1 MYRIGEFSK
10 ITGLTTQTLRYYD
23 SEKILSPSYRNEENG
38 YRYYNAEDIKKA
50 EFISWLRKFN
60 FSIMEMK
67 DVLSNMKTQEDF
79 NDFIVEKI
87 SLVEKNIKE
96 QQSLIKEMK
105 TYLILSPL
113 ENKEVKNMCYKVN
126 FTELDSKLVATIRF
140 KGKYCEIGDYFSKLF
155 EYAGEKVTGVPF
167 TCYYNL
173 EYAEIADMEVCV
185 PVSAP
190 VYGQDIQ
197 TRTVESVTAIGVKHI
212 GAYENLGLAY
222 QSLFDY
228 AHEHNLEYFA
238 PIIEFYDKSMGYTLK
253 GNPDKYETRIYLPVK
268 DK

>member
-38 YRYYNAEDIKKA
+38 YRYYSAEDIKTA
-50 EFISWLRKFN
+50 QFISWLRKFN

-67 DVLSNMKTQEDF
+67 DVLSNMETQEDF
-79 NDFIVEKI
+79 NDFIMEKI
-87 SLVEKNIKE
+87 TLIENSIKE
-96 QQSLIKEMK
+96 QQTLITEMK
-105 TYLILSPL
+105 AYLTLSPL
-113 ENKEVKNMCYKVN
+113 KNKEVKDMCYKVN
-126 FTELDSKLVATIRF
+126 LTELSSQLVASIRF
-140 KGKYCEIGDYFSKLF
+140 SGKYYEIGDYFSKVF
-155 EYAGEKVTGVPF
+155 ECAGDKVNGIPF

-190 VYGQDIQ
+190 VFGQDIQ
-197 TRTVESVTAIGVKHI
+197 IRTVENVTAIGVKHI
-212 GAYENLGLAY
+212 GAYENLGMAY

-228 AHEHNLEYFA
+228 ARQHNLEYFA

-253 GNPDKYETRIYLPVK
+253 GNPDKYETRIYLPIK
-268 DK
+268 K